1 VTHPRCPAVVRDA
14 EWLATTEAGE
24 AVPEIVLEMKNQGV
38 SLEDAKEFVFDM
50 LPLVLRLRLSG
61 EKSDITRYMEAMIR
75 WITVT
80 GLKT

>member
-14 EWLATTEAGE
+14 AWLATTEAGE

-38 SLEDAKEFVFDM
+38 SLDDAKEFAREM
-50 LPLVLRLRLSG
+50 LPLVLEIRIGRRKKDV
-61 EKSDITRYMEAMIR
+61 ENYMRAMIN

-80 GLKT
+80 GVRA